1 MKKSEPIPRGP
12 RIISDKELMT
22 PGRVLIG
29 KSTMGKRIPLCD
41 RTIYEMERR
50 GKFPQRVTLGRRR
63 FAWFEDEVNLWIS
76 QLARVELVPPPVA

>member
-1 MKKSEPIPRGP
+1 MKTAPISRTPRTVT
-12 RIISDKELMT
+12 DAELMT

-29 KSTMGKRIPLCD
+29 KATMEKRIPLCD

-63 FAWFEDEVNLWIS
+63 VAWFEDEVNLWIS
-76 QLARVELVPPPVA
+76 QLARAELAPPRA